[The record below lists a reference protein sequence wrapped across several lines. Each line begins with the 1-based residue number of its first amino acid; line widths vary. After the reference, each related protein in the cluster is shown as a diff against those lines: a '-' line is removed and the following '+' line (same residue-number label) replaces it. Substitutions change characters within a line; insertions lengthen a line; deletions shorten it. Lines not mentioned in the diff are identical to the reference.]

1 MTKLRATLL
10 LALALIWAG
19 LALAADYEAKREE
32 IAGLGRELN
41 SIERAIP
48 EAAQD
53 DAKLV
58 ALRVRLDTLAKSL
71 IGFGVSLRPRLTE
84 INSRLA
90 ELGSPPKEG
99 EPEEP
104 QIITDERRALTEEKA
119 INNGLLAEAEQLSIR
134 AAKAGDQIAALR
146 RELFSNTLFRRTE
159 ISGVFGAQV
168 LSDLAHEF
176 DTVVRQ
182 VSARLVFMAS
192 FRRDSFIAAIGLSLL
207 LGVTTYWGVRRL
219 FGSVRTDEPEEEED
233 SYISRLSLAFW
244 STVIPSLTV
253 AAALA
258 VTYGLFLYFGVFNGQ
273 TLALFEA
280 FLVACAAIFFVQ
292 RLANALFAPG
302 RPDRRLILV
311 SDRAAR
317 MLVMLTVAMAVMQ
330 VIDYFLGRVS
340 AIYASPLSLTVAKS
354 FVSSLIISGLL
365 IAAALVKPFTDS
377 VTGLRKSW
385 PGYVRYPIIATAVAI
400 ILAALVGYI
409 GLARFMAAQIVVTGA
424 ILATMYIGVQSGHV
438 LAAEGAFPRSRF
450 GRQARRWFS
459 LDDTAL
465 DQLGLLASFLI
476 YAVVFL
482 IGLPL
487 ILLQWGFN
495 WVDIRAWLTTLL
507 TDITIGSITISL
519 LGILFGV
526 VIFVIG
532 FLSTRRFQNWL
543 DGRVM
548 ARSRVDAGVR
558 NSIRT
563 IVGYAGIILAAIIG
577 LSAAGFNLSNL
588 ALVAGALSVGIG
600 FGLQSIVNNF
610 VSGLILLAERPF
622 KVGDWIVAG
631 GIQGTVRKISVRVTE
646 IETGQRQTVILPN
659 SELINSAV
667 GNWTHRNASG
677 RVDVKLSVAHW
688 EDPRR
693 VRELL
698 LEIARHHPGVLK
710 APAPNVAF
718 VGIGQNMLDFE
729 VQVFVSDITRG
740 GGVATE
746 IRLDAVDAF
755 RKEGISLPFTV
766 PEPPPATAAKG

>member
-1 MTKLRATLL
+1 MRATIVLV
-10 LALALIWAG
+10 LALVWAG

-32 IAGLGRELN
+32 IAGLGRELG

-48 EAAQD
+48 DSAQD
-53 DAKLV
+53 DARLV
-58 ALRVRLDTLAKSL
+58 ALRVRLDALSKAL

-84 INSRLA
+84 INNRLG
-90 ELGSPPKEG
+90 ELGAPPKEG

-119 INNGLLAEAEQLSIR
+119 INNGLLGEAEALSIR
-134 AAKAGDQIAALR
+134 AAKAGDQIIALR

-182 VSARLVFMAS
+182 VSSRIAFMVS
-192 FRRDSFIAAIGLSLL
+192 FRRDSLIAAVGLSLL
-207 LGVTTYWGVRRL
+207 LGFTTYWGVRRL
-219 FGSVRTDEPEEEED
+219 FGGVRTHEAEEDED
-233 SYISRLSLAFW
+233 SYIGRLSLAFW

-258 VTYGLFLYFGVFNGQ
+258 VTYGFFFYFGVFTGQ

-280 FLVACAAIFFVQ
+280 FLIACAAIFFVQ
-292 RLANALFAPG
+292 RLANVLFAPG
-302 RPDRRLILV
+302 RPERRLILV

-317 MLVMLTVAMAVMQ
+317 VLVILTVAMSVIQ

-340 AIYASPLSLTVAKS
+340 AIYSSPLSLTVAKS
-354 FVSSLIISGLL
+354 FVSSLVISGLL
-365 IAAALVKPFTDS
+365 IAAALVKPFTDRE
-377 VTGLRKSW
+377 TGRRKGW
-385 PGYVRYPIIATAVAI
+385 PGYVRYPIIVAALAI
-400 ILAALVGYI
+400 IIAALFGYI
-409 GLARFMAAQIVVTGA
+409 GLSRFMAAQIVVTGA

-450 GRQARRWFS
+450 GRQARTWFS

-495 WVDIRAWLTTLL
+495 WVDIQAWLTTFL

-519 LGILFGV
+519 LGILFGL

-667 GNWTHRNASG
+667 GNWTHRNTSG
-677 RVDVKLSVAHW
+677 RVDIKMSTAHW
-688 EDPRR
+688 ENPRR

-698 LEIARHHPGVLK
+698 LEIAKHHAGVLK
-710 APAPNVAF
+710 APAPGVAF
-718 VGIGQNMLDFE
+718 LGVGQNALDFE
-729 VQVFVSDITRG
+729 INVYVSDITRG

-746 IRLDAVDAF
+746 IRLDAIDAF
-755 RKEGISLPFTV
+755 RKEGIALPFTI
-766 PEPPPATAAKG
+766 PEPPPEAPAKE

>member
-1 MTKLRATLL
+1 MMTLRATLL
-10 LALALIWAG
+10 LAFTLVWAG
-19 LALAADYEAKREE
+19 FALAADYGAKREE
-32 IAGLGRELN
+32 IAGFGREIN
-41 SIERAIP
+41 SIERAVP
-48 EAAQD
+48 EAAED

-58 ALRVRLDTLAKSL
+58 ALRVRLDNLSKSL
-71 IGFGVSLRPRLTE
+71 IGFGVSLRPRLIE
-84 INSRLA
+84 INNRLA
-90 ELGSPPKEG
+90 ELGAPPKEG
-99 EPEEP
+99 EPAEP
-104 QIITDERRALTEEKA
+104 QIITDERRTLTEEKS
-119 INNGLLAEAEQLSIR
+119 INNGLLGEAEALSIR
-134 AAKAGDQIAALR
+134 AAKAGDQITGLR

-159 ISGVFGAQV
+159 IGGVFGAQV
-168 LSDLAHEF
+168 LSDLAHEV

-182 VSARLVFMAS
+182 VSARLAFMAS
-192 FRRDSFIAAIGLSLL
+192 FRRGSLIGAVGLSLL
-207 LGVTTYWGVRRL
+207 LGFTTYWGIRRL
-219 FGSVRTDEPEEEED
+219 FGSVGEHEAEEDED

-258 VTYGLFLYFGVFNGQ
+258 VTYGLFFYFGVFTGQ

-280 FLVACAAIFFVQ
+280 FLIACAAIFFVQ

-311 SDRAAR
+311 SDGAAR
-317 MLVMLTVAMAVMQ
+317 VLVILTVAMSVVQ

-354 FVSSLIISGLL
+354 FVSSLVISGLL
-365 IAAALVKPFTDS
+365 IAAALVKPFTDRQ
-377 VTGLRKSW
+377 TAARKGW
-385 PGYVRYPIIATAVAI
+385 PGYVRYPIIIAAVAI
-400 ILAALVGYI
+400 IIAALFGYI

-450 GRQARRWFS
+450 GRQARAWFS

-495 WVDIRAWLTTLL
+495 WVDIQAWLTTFL

-519 LGILFGV
+519 LGIVLGV

-563 IVGYAGIILAAIIG
+563 IVGYAGVIIAAIIG

-631 GIQGTVRKISVRVTE
+631 GTQGTVRKISVRVTE

-667 GNWTHRNASG
+667 GNWTHRNTSG
-677 RVDVKLSVAHW
+677 RVDIKMSVAHW
-688 EDPRR
+688 ENPRR
-693 VRELL
+693 VSALL
-698 LEIARHHPGVLK
+698 LEVAKHHQGVLK
-710 APAPNVAF
+710 SPAPSVAF
-718 VGIGQNMLDFE
+718 LGIAQNALDFE
-729 VQVFVSDITRG
+729 INVYVSDITRG
-740 GGVATE
+740 GGVASE

-755 RKEGISLPFTV
+755 REEGISLPFTLAEPV
-766 PEPPPATAAKG
+766 PEAVPKA

>member
-1 MTKLRATLL
+1 MTSMRATIVLV
-10 LALALIWAG
+10 LALIWAG

-48 EAAQD
+48 EAAED
-53 DAKLV
+53 DTKLV
-58 ALRVRLDTLAKSL
+58 ALRVRLDNLSKAL

-84 INSRLA
+84 INNRFA
-90 ELGSPPKEG
+90 ELGPPPKEG
-99 EPEEP
+99 EPAEP

-119 INNGLLAEAEQLSIR
+119 VNNALLGEAEALSIR
-134 AAKAGDQIAALR
+134 AAKAGDQITALR

-176 DTVVRQ
+176 DTVAKQ
-182 VSARLVFMAS
+182 VSSRLTFMAS
-192 FRRDSFIAAIGLSLL
+192 FRRDSLIAAVGLSFL
-207 LGVTTYWGVRRL
+207 LGFTTFWGIRRL
-219 FGSVRTDEPEEEED
+219 FGSVGSHEAEEDED
-233 SYISRLSLAFW
+233 SYITRLSLAFW

-258 VTYGLFLYFGVFNGQ
+258 VTYGLFFYFGVFTGQ

-280 FLVACAAIFFVQ
+280 LLIACAAIFFVQ

-302 RPDRRLILV
+302 RPERRLILV

-317 MLVMLTVAMAVMQ
+317 VLVILTVAMSVIQ

-365 IAAALVKPFTDS
+365 IAAALVKPFTDRE
-377 VTGLRKSW
+377 TGARKGW
-385 PGYVRYPIIATAVAI
+385 PGYVRYPIIVAAAAI
-400 ILAALVGYI
+400 IIAALFGYI

-465 DQLGLLASFLI
+465 DQLGLVASFLI

-495 WVDIRAWLTTLL
+495 WVDIRAWLTTFL

-548 ARSRVDAGVR
+548 ARSRVDVGVR

-563 IVGYAGIILAAIIG
+563 IVGYAGIILAALVG

-631 GIQGTVRKISVRVTE
+631 GTQGTVRKISVRVTE

-667 GNWTHRNASG
+667 GNWTHRNTSG
-677 RVDVKLSVAHW
+677 RVDIKMSVAHW

-698 LEIARHHPGVLK
+698 LDIAKHHQGVLK
-710 APAPNVAF
+710 APAPGVSFLGLGPNA
-718 VGIGQNMLDFE
+718 LDFE
-729 VQVFVSDITRG
+729 INVYVSDITRG
-740 GGVATE
+740 GGVASE
-746 IRLDAVDAF
+746 IRLDAIDAF
-755 RKEGISLPFTV
+755 RRERISLPFTV
-766 PEPPPATAAKG
+766 PEPPPETPSKE